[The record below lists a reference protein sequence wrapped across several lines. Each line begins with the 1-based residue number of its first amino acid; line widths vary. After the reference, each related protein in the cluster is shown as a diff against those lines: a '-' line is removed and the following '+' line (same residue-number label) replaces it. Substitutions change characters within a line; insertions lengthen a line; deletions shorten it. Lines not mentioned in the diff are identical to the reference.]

1 MAKKPGE
8 ALQDVAEV
16 QLVAF
21 KGITGDRNFG
31 KSRWPGQNLTLIE
44 EEAVDAYNEKY
55 SQSVL
60 PVDIRRNI
68 VTRGIDLNALVGKEF
83 YIGSS
88 RLLGIELCEPCSKL
102 AARLQNQTISKTEVI
117 KALMTSGGLRVNIL
131 DGGII
136 SVGMEIRHVG

>member
-1 MAKKPGE
+1 MTALINLQNQWTSIFVAKKPGE

-21 KGITGDRNFG
+21 KGSTGDRNFG

-68 VTRGIDLNALVGKEF
+68 VTRGMDLNALVGKEF

-88 RLLGIELCEPCSKL
+88 R
-102 AARLQNQTISKTEVI
+102 
-117 KALMTSGGLRVNIL
+117 
-131 DGGII
+131 
-136 SVGMEIRHVG
+136 